1 MDYIEAFKN
10 LKTNNKYS
18 RKSPHKAVLLL
29 AIIDMY
35 ENNVLLDNELFYD
48 DTPGHFRHSIC

>member
-18 RKSPHKAVLLL
+18 RKSPHKAILLL
-29 AIIDMY
+29 TVIELYETNTVSENII
-35 ENNVLLDNELFYD
+35 EYD
-48 DTPGHFRHSIC
+48 D